1 MDDAETGNI
10 IIAGTES
17 VFGLSQIKDAFAS
30 LGLGVRFAEAP
41 FMRKYVAP
49 HGDEPVDYSTDF
61 PGSAAVVPLSEFWIS
76 WCIKTGRCCISQ
88 TALRASRSK
97 KFLYE
102 TLAAAGADSVRSFSG
117 RDEAAAELEEGGRV
131 VVKPEG
137 LYSGLGII
145 VVDPSHRDMLD
156 TYMRQAREI
165 HTKNMK
171 LMEIENGPCMLTEYI
186 SGTEY
191 SADCFFFRGRV
202 SPVRVCRK
210 KVVLINNKPCAAV
223 YQLVK
228 PDRKII
234 HCLELWM
241 NALFD
246 KGDISFGQFD
256 FIIADNSSR
265 IVPIDFAARV
275 GGGLAELLS
284 ETGTNP
290 YADAVRGDCRVY
302 DGGKVFTQFNYL
314 PVKNGYITNDNYNLA
329 EGHQYVFKHTGDY
342 VISFPSSVGSR
353 IALVIQQRDS
363 EALPDDVPDSLLVDG
378 RWIS

>member
-1 MDDAETGNI
+1 MVDMGNI

-17 VFGLSQIKDAFAS
+17 VFGLSQIKEAFSS
-30 LGLGVRFAEAP
+30 LGFRVRFAEAP
-41 FMRKYVAP
+41 FMRKYIAP
-49 HGDEPVDYSTDF
+49 HGSEPVDYSADF
-61 PGSAAVVPLSEFWIS
+61 AGNDVVVPLSEFWIS

-117 RDEAAAELEEGGRV
+117 IDEAFSELENGV
-131 VVKPEG
+131 KIVVKPEG

-145 VVDPSHRDMLD
+145 VVDPPHRDMLG
-156 TYMRQAREI
+156 TYVQQAQAI

-186 SGTEY
+186 SGAEY
-191 SADCFFFRGRV
+191 SADCFFFRGRI
-202 SPVRVCRK
+202 SLVRVCRK
-210 KVVLINNKPCAAV
+210 KIVLINKKPCAAV

-228 PDRKII
+228 PDQKITQ
-234 HCLELWM
+234 CLELWM
-241 NALFD
+241 NAMFEQD
-246 KGDISFGQFD
+246 NISFGQFD
-256 FIIADNSSR
+256 FIITDDGSR

-275 GGGLAELLS
+275 GGGLTELLS

-290 YADAVRGDCRVY
+290 YADAVRGECRVY

-363 EALPDDVPDSLLVDG
+363 EALPDNVPDSLLVDG
-378 RWIS
+378 RWIT